1 MNIHVY
7 KYMYS
12 YIYSNSYMIYP
23 DRPVISSSLWLI
35 APGEFRRGREVV
47 HLLELVHH
55 AMDVLSL

>member
-1 MNIHVY
+1 
-7 KYMYS
+7 
-12 YIYSNSYMIYP
+12 MIYP

-47 HLLELVHH
+47 HLLELVHR